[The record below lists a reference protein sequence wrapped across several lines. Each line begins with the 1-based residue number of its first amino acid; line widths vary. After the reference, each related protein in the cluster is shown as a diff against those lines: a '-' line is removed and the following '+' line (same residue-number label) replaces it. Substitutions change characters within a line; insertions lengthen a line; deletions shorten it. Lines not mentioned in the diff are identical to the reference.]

1 MQGCLNQD
9 IGSFQNSLSL
19 EEEGRSVVIMTFHP
33 AITDTP
39 GALYLARQFMS
50 ILDTK
55 LDATGQG
62 SVTEQETAR
71 SVEELLPSPDSSFHL
86 GDLMPMMN
94 SVVNHFIPTR
104 KSLLD
109 SWILPE
115 SSPPYRSRFLRGWLT
130 EEETR
135 DVLGQC
141 CEDDISLHG
150 VMLAASLLATARV
163 CCKNVENPALK
174 TSINMNLRQ
183 FISPTPRHGQLSAP
197 YDETFTVPSVQGCDE
212 FWSYAKSLTLAHNT
226 ARSSRTTEN

>member
-55 LDATGQG
+55 LDNTGQG
-62 SVTEQETAR
+62 SLTEQETTR
-71 SVEELLPSPDSSFHL
+71 SVEDLLPSPDSSFHL

-197 YDETFTVPSVQGCDE
+197 YDETFTVPRVESCDE

-226 ARSSRTTEN
+226 ARSSKMNEN